1 MTAVEDRPWERPGQ
15 LRRDAAPHRGWVL
28 LALAAVSVVCGWL
41 ACCLVVPSFLGFP
54 LAVAACLL
62 SRQDMARMRA
72 GLVDRDGWGHTYRA
86 WDLSI
91 TGLILNGLIFGYAT
105 VILLGLLSQF

>member
-1 MTAVEDRPWERPGQ
+1 MVALEDRPWERPGQ
-15 LRRDAAPHRGWVL
+15 MRRDPLPHRGWVL
-28 LALAAVSVVCGWL
+28 LLLAAVSVGCGWL
-41 ACCLVVPSFLGFP
+41 SCCLVVPSFLGFP
-54 LAVAACLL
+54 LAVATCLL

-91 TGLILNGLIFGYAT
+91 TALILNGL
-105 VILLGLLSQF
+105 